1 MRNKLSKLIMIALLA
16 TSMPAIIGCGHE
28 HTWTEA
34 TCDTPKTCAEC
45 GEIEGEVLEH
55 VWVDATYTNPKTC
68 ELCGTTEGTSIPVC
82 VEKKFSHKSD
92 PVYNSKF
99 EYDAEGKKI
108 KEVQY
113 KAEDGSLYGEI
124 SFEYDVDGNLVKEEG
139 DYWIYTYEYDENGNL
154 IAQNT
159 ELKDFSTKTIFEYD
173 ADGKKISGHEKGE
186 RLGEE
191 FTREYTFEYDADG
204 KLVKKIWYW
213 QDGTVTTTE
222 YEYDADGNLIKE
234 EYTEGSEEL
243 GWEWVEI
250 SEYTYAPLN

>member
-1 MRNKLSKLIMIALLA
+1 M
-16 TSMPAIIGCGHE
+16 
-28 HTWTEA
+28 TEA

-82 VEKKFSHKSD
+82 VEKKFSHKSA

-99 EYDAEGKKI
+99 
-108 KEVQY
+108 
-113 KAEDGSLYGEI
+113 
-124 SFEYDVDGNLVKEEG
+124 
-139 DYWIYTYEYDENGNL
+139 
-154 IAQNT
+154 
-159 ELKDFSTKTIFEYD
+159 
-173 ADGKKISGHEKGE
+173 
-186 RLGEE
+186 
-191 FTREYTFEYDADG
+191 
-204 KLVKKIWYW
+204 
-213 QDGTVTTTE
+213 
-222 YEYDADGNLIKE
+222 EYDADGNLIKE